1 VSLDALFREAGDR
14 LAGRTVSRRGLLA
27 GVAGTAAGSLLLPG
41 CGGGS
46 DPDARFQPKDCGIGR
61 IDINVCYA
69 PYRVVRSEPADL
81 LPKGYK
87 GVAIRKGPEPD
98 APIIYKENE
107 PCIMRVGGAYGR
119 QSERDGGVDNDC
131 PAPPERAGMGAGR
144 GFYWGY
150 PARSSGSLN
159 KGGWIAGVV
168 DGVTYSEP
176 YPDYPGKFCGPA
188 SLDFDC
194 RAGDDPNSPYKLRC
208 GTPNR
213 PRYRCGGG
221 GPYFGDCHAPRMN
234 YVGIYEELEP
244 YTMLTSLSHERYN
257 LKYEAD
263 SVTIFWLVPGDTVLR
278 YCTKCTDRNPNK
290 RCPPQTYDPNK
301 KDCCRSYTCVEVVS
315 ARYCPKGITGWI
327 NTSVLF
333 DSQPQTQADIQ
344 RALTEANGSFA
355 GF

>member
-1 VSLDALFREAGDR
+1 M
-14 LAGRTVSRRGLLA
+14 
-27 GVAGTAAGSLLLPG
+27 
-41 CGGGS
+41 
-46 DPDARFQPKDCGIGR
+46 
-61 IDINVCYA
+61 
-69 PYRVVRSEPADL
+69 RSEPADL

-159 KGGWIAGVV
+159 KGGWIAGEV

-221 GPYFGDCHAPRMN
+221 GPYYGDCHAPRMN

-244 YTMLTSLSHERYN
+244 LHDAHEPLPRA
-257 LKYEAD
+257 L
-263 SVTIFWLVPGDTVLR
+263 
-278 YCTKCTDRNPNK
+278 
-290 RCPPQTYDPNK
+290 
-301 KDCCRSYTCVEVVS
+301 
-315 ARYCPKGITGWI
+315 
-327 NTSVLF
+327 
-333 DSQPQTQADIQ
+333 QPQVRGRRHDDLLARARRHGAALLHQVHRPQSEQALPAADLRSEQ
-344 RALTEANGSFA
+344 AATAAARTRASRS
-355 GF
+355 

>member
-1 VSLDALFREAGDR
+1 M
-14 LAGRTVSRRGLLA
+14 
-27 GVAGTAAGSLLLPG
+27 TAASTTIARPRPSAPG
-41 CGGGS
+41 W
-46 DPDARFQPKDCGIGR
+46 AR
-61 IDINVCYA
+61 
-69 PYRVVRSEPADL
+69 
-81 LPKGYK
+81 
-87 GVAIRKGPEPD
+87 
-98 APIIYKENE
+98 
-107 PCIMRVGGAYGR
+107 GAA
-119 QSERDGGVDNDC
+119 S
-131 PAPPERAGMGAGR
+131 
-144 GFYWGY
+144 YWGY

-159 KGGWIAGVV
+159 KGGWIAAEV

-221 GPYFGDCHAPRMN
+221 GPYYGDCHAPRMN

-263 SVTIFWLVPGDTVLR
+263 GTTIFWLVPGDTVLR

-301 KDCCRSYTCVEVVS
+301 RGCCRSYTCVEVVS

-333 DSQPQTQADIQ
+333 DDQS
-344 RALTEANGSFA
+344 A
-355 GF
+355 GERRHSSRTHRSGRVVRGFLSVEW